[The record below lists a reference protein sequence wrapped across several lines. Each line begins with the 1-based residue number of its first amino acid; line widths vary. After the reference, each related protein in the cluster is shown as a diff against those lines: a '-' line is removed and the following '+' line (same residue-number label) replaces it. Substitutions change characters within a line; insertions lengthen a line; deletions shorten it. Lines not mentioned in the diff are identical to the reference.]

1 MRVVAFNCS
10 PRKNGNTQRMLN
22 VVLEELDR
30 EGISTE
36 LVQVG
41 KKKIRGCIACYK
53 CREKKDSRCHAGKEG
68 DILND
73 CLEKMIEADGIII
86 GSPTYFSNISTE
98 AKALID
104 RAGLVARMNED
115 LFKRKVGAAV
125 IAARRGG
132 AVPAFSAVNYFFL
145 IGQMIVPGSTYWNL
159 AYGADPGEVEKDEEG
174 IKTMRDLGVNM
185 AWLLKRL
192 KD

>member
-1 MRVVAFNCS
+1 MRVLAFNCS
-10 PRKNGNTQRMLN
+10 PRKNGNTATMIKAALQE
-22 VVLEELDR
+22 LEKK
-30 EGISTE
+30 GISTE

-41 KKKIRGCIACYK
+41 KKKIRGCIACYQ
-53 CREKKDSRCHAGKEG
+53 CLEKKDARCHGGKEG
-68 DILND
+68 DILNK
-73 CLEKMIEADGIII
+73 CLAKILEADGVII
-86 GSPTYFSNISTE
+86 GSPTYFSNVSTE

-104 RAGLVARMNED
+104 RAGLVARMNGD

-132 AVPAFSAVNYFFL
+132 AVPAFSAVNYLFL
-145 IGQMIVPGSTYWNL
+145 INQMIVPGSTYWNL
-159 AYGADPGEVEKDEEG
+159 GYGLDPGEVEKDEEG

-192 KD
+192 KK

>member
-10 PRKNGNTQRMLN
+10 PRKNGNTSRMIN
-22 VVLEELDR
+22 VVLEELEK

-41 KKKIRGCIACYK
+41 KKKIRGCIACYQ

-73 CLEKMIEADGIII
+73 CLKKMIEAQGIII

-104 RAGLVARMNED
+104 RAGLVGRMNED

-125 IAARRGG
+125 IAARRAG

-159 AYGADPGEVEKDEEG
+159 GYGADPGEVEKDEEG
-174 IKTMRDLGVNM
+174 IETMKNLGVNM
-185 AWLLKRL
+185 AWLLKKL
-192 KD
+192 KE

>member
-10 PRKNGNTQRMLN
+10 PRKKGNTASLIT
-22 VVLEELDR
+22 VVLEELEK

-41 KKKIRGCIACYK
+41 KRKIRGCIACYK
-53 CREKKDSRCHAGKEG
+53 CLEEKDSRCHAGKEG

-73 CLEKMIEADGIII
+73 CLAKMIASDGIII

-104 RAGLVARMNED
+104 RAGLVSRVNGD
-115 LFKRKVGAAV
+115 LLKRKVGAAA

-145 IGQMIVPGSTYWNL
+145 IGQMIVPGSTYWNFG
-159 AYGADPGEVEKDEEG
+159 YGMNPGEVEKDEEG

-185 AWLLKRL
+185 AWLLKKLR
-192 KD
+192 D

>member
-1 MRVVAFNCS
+1 MI
-10 PRKNGNTQRMLN
+10 N
-22 VVLEELDR
+22 VVLEELEN

-41 KKKIRGCIACYK
+41 KKKIRGCIACYL
-53 CREKKDSRCHAGKEG
+53 CLEHKDSRCHAGKEG

-73 CLEKMIEADGIII
+73 CLAKMIEADGIII

-104 RAGLVARMNED
+104 RAGLVSRMNGD
-115 LFKRKVGAAV
+115 LLKRKAGAAV

-145 IGQMIVPGSTYWNL
+145 IGQMIVPGSTYWNFG
-159 AYGADPGEVEKDEEG
+159 YGSDPGEVEKDEEG
-174 IKTMRDLGVNM
+174 IKTMKDLGVNM

-192 KD
+192 KG

>member
-10 PRKNGNTQRMLN
+10 PRKKGNTVSMIN
-22 VVLEELDR
+22 VVLEQIQR

-53 CREKKDSRCHAGKEG
+53 CREKTDARCHAGKEG
-68 DILND
+68 DILNE
-73 CLEKMIEADGIII
+73 CLEKMIESDGIII

-104 RAGLVARMNED
+104 RAGMVSRVNGD
-115 LFKRKVGAAV
+115 LLKRKVGAAV

-145 IGQMIVPGSTYWNL
+145 IGQMIVPGSTYWNFG
-159 AYGADPGEVEKDEEG
+159 YGLNPGEVEKDEEG
-174 IKTMRDLGVNM
+174 IKTMRDLGINM
-185 AWLLKRL
+185 AWLLNKL
-192 KD
+192 QD

>member
-1 MRVVAFNCS
+1 MRVAAFNCS
-10 PRKNGNTQRMLN
+10 PRKNGNTATMIN
-22 VVLEELDR
+22 VVLEELEK

-53 CREKKDSRCHAGKEG
+53 CSEKKDSRCHGGKDG

-159 AYGADPGEVEKDEEG
+159 GYGLDPGEVEKDEEG
-174 IKTMRDLGVNM
+174 ITTMRDLGVNM

-192 KD
+192 KQ

>member
-10 PRKNGNTQRMLN
+10 PRKKGNTASMIQ
-22 VVLEELDR
+22 VVLDELKK
-30 EGISTE
+30 EGLSTD
-36 LVQVG
+36 LIQVG
-41 KKKIRGCIACYK
+41 KKKIRGCIACYM
-53 CREKKDSRCHAGKEG
+53 CLEKKDSRCHAGKEG

-104 RAGLVARMNED
+104 RAGLVSRVNDD
-115 LFKRKVGAAV
+115 LLKRKVGAAV

-159 AYGADPGEVEKDEEG
+159 GYGLDPGEVKKDEEG

>member
-10 PRKNGNTQRMLN
+10 PRKSGNTATMIN
-22 VVLEELDR
+22 VVLEELEK

-53 CREKKDSRCHAGKEG
+53 CLEKKDSKCHAGKET
-68 DILND
+68 DILNG
-73 CLEKMIEADGIII
+73 CLGKMVESDGIII

-104 RAGLVARMNED
+104 RAGLVSRVNGD
-115 LFKRKVGAAV
+115 LLKRKVGAAV

-159 AYGADPGEVEKDEEG
+159 GYGMNPGEVEKDEEG

-185 AWLLKRL
+185 AWLLNKIE
-192 KD
+192 K

>member
-1 MRVVAFNCS
+1 MRVAAFNCS
-10 PRKNGNTQRMLN
+10 PRKNGNTSRMIY
-22 VVLEELDR
+22 VVLGEL
-30 EGISTE
+30 EKQGISTE
-36 LVQVG
+36 FIQVG

-53 CREKKDSRCHAGKEG
+53 CREKKDSKCHGGKDG

-104 RAGLVARMNED
+104 RAGLVARMNGD

-159 AYGADPGEVEKDEEG
+159 GYGLDPGDVEKDEEG
-174 IKTMRDLGVNM
+174 IKTMQDLGVNM
-185 AWLLKRL
+185 SWLLKRL
-192 KD
+192 NE

>member
-1 MRVVAFNCS
+1 MQMVAFNCS
-10 PRKNGNTQRMLN
+10 PRKEGNTSRLIN

-36 LVQVG
+36 FVQVG
-41 KKKIRGCIACYK
+41 KKKIRGCIACYQ
-53 CREKKDSRCHAGKEG
+53 CLEKKDRKCHAGKEG

-73 CLEKMIEADGIII
+73 CLAKMIEADGITI
-86 GSPTYFSNISTE
+86 GSPTYFSNVSTE

-104 RAGLVARMNED
+104 RAGLVSRVNGD

-145 IGQMIVPGSTYWNL
+145 IGQMIVPGSIYWNF
-159 AYGADPGEVEKDEEG
+159 AYGLQPGEVEKDEEG
-174 IKTMRDLGVNM
+174 IRTMRQLGVNR
-185 AWLLKRL
+185 AWLLKKLHR
-192 KD
+192 

>member
-10 PRKNGNTQRMLN
+10 PRKKGNTETMIN
-22 VVLEELDR
+22 VVLEELEK
-30 EGISTE
+30 EGVSTE
-36 LVQVG
+36 LIQVG
-41 KKKIRGCIACYK
+41 KRKIRGCIACYK
-53 CREKKDSRCHAGKEG
+53 CLEEKDSRCHAGQKG

-73 CLEKMIEADGIII
+73 CLDQMIESDGIIM

-104 RAGLVARMNED
+104 RAGLVSRVNGD
-115 LFKRKVGAAV
+115 LLKRKVGAAV

-159 AYGADPGEVEKDEEG
+159 GYGLKPGEVVKDEEG

-185 AWLLKRL
+185 AWLLKKLR
-192 KD
+192 D

>member
-10 PRKNGNTQRMLN
+10 PRKKGNTATMIQ
-22 VVLEELDR
+22 VVLEELEK

-41 KKKIRGCIACYK
+41 KKKIRGCIACYQ

-73 CLEKMIEADGIII
+73 CLKKMIEAQGIII

-104 RAGLVARMNED
+104 RAGLVGRMNED

-125 IAARRGG
+125 IAARRAG

-145 IGQMIVPGSTYWNL
+145 IGQMIIPGSTYWNL
-159 AYGADPGEVEKDEEG
+159 GYGADPGEVEKDEEG

-185 AWLLKRL
+185 AWLLKKL
-192 KD
+192 KE

>member
-1 MRVVAFNCS
+1 
-10 PRKNGNTQRMLN
+10 
-22 VVLEELDR
+22 
-30 EGISTE
+30 
-36 LVQVG
+36 VG
-41 KKKIRGCIACYK
+41 KKKIRGCIACYMCK
-53 CREKKDSRCHAGKEG
+53 EKEDSRCHAGKEG

-73 CLEKMIEADGIII
+73 CLEKMIQADGIIM

-104 RAGLVARMNED
+104 RAGLVARMNGD

-159 AYGADPGEVEKDEEG
+159 GYGLDPGEVEKDEEG
-174 IKTMRDLGVNM
+174 IKTMKDLGVNM
-185 AWLLKRL
+185 AWLLKKL
-192 KD
+192 NQ

>member
-1 MRVVAFNCS
+1 MRVAAFNCS
-10 PRKNGNTQRMLN
+10 PRKNGNTSRMIN
-22 VVLEELDR
+22 VVLGELEK

-53 CREKKDSRCHAGKEG
+53 CREKKDSSCHAGKEG

-104 RAGLVARMNED
+104 RAGLVARMNGD

-125 IAARRGG
+125 IAARRAG

-159 AYGADPGEVEKDEEG
+159 GYGLDPGEVEKDEEG
-174 IKTMRDLGVNM
+174 IKTMKDLGVNM
-185 AWLLKRL
+185 AWLLKKL
-192 KD
+192 HQ

>member
-1 MRVVAFNCS
+1 MI
-10 PRKNGNTQRMLN
+10 N
-22 VVLEELDR
+22 VVLGELEK

-73 CLEKMIEADGIII
+73 CLEKMIEADGIVI

-159 AYGADPGEVEKDEEG
+159 AYGEDPGEVEKDEEG

-192 KD
+192 KY

>member
-1 MRVVAFNCS
+1 MINVA
-10 PRKNGNTQRMLN
+10 LDE
-22 VVLEELDR
+22 LEN

-41 KKKIRGCIACYK
+41 KKKIRGCIACYL
-53 CREKKDSRCHAGKEG
+53 CGEHKDSRCHAGKEG

-73 CLEKMIEADGIII
+73 CLAKMIEADGIII

-104 RAGLVARMNED
+104 RAGLVSRMNGD
-115 LFKRKVGAAV
+115 LFKRKAGAAV

-145 IGQMIVPGSTYWNL
+145 IGQMIVPGSTYWNFG
-159 AYGADPGEVEKDEEG
+159 YGSDPGEVEKDEEG
-174 IKTMRDLGVNM
+174 IQTMKDLGVNM
-185 AWLLKRL
+185 AWLLKKL

>member
-10 PRKNGNTQRMLN
+10 PRKNGNTSRMIN
-22 VVLEELDR
+22 VVLEELEK

-41 KKKIRGCIACYK
+41 KKKIRGCIACYQ

-73 CLEKMIEADGIII
+73 CLKKMIEAQGIII

-98 AKALID
+98 AKALNIGASGD
-104 RAGLVARMNED
+104 RASLRINFHQYSALPDGNQCLGGDNFYNPQLVVTNH
-115 LFKRKVGAAV
+115 KCV
-125 IAARRGG
+125 
-132 AVPAFSAVNYFFL
+132 FS
-145 IGQMIVPGSTYWNL
+145 Q
-159 AYGADPGEVEKDEEG
+159 
-174 IKTMRDLGVNM
+174 
-185 AWLLKRL
+185 
-192 KD
+192 

>member
-10 PRKNGNTQRMLN
+10 PRKNGNTATMIK
-22 VVLEELDR
+22 VVLEELEK

-86 GSPTYFSNISTE
+86 GSPTYFSNVSTE

-104 RAGLVARMNED
+104 RAGLVSKINGD
-115 LFKRKVGAAV
+115 LLKRKVGAAV

-145 IGQMIVPGSTYWNL
+145 IGQMIVPGSTYWNFGL
-159 AYGADPGEVEKDEEG
+159 GLDPGEVEKDEEG
-174 IKTMRDLGVNM
+174 IKTMHNLGVNM
-185 AWLLKRL
+185 SWLLKKL
-192 KD
+192 KK

>member
-1 MRVVAFNCS
+1 MI
-10 PRKNGNTQRMLN
+10 Q
-22 VVLEELDR
+22 VVLEELEK

-53 CREKKDSRCHAGKEG
+53 CREKKDSRCHAGKES

-86 GSPTYFSNISTE
+86 GSPTYFSNVSTE

-104 RAGLVARMNED
+104 RAGLVSKINGD
-115 LFKRKVGAAV
+115 LLKRKVGAAV

-145 IGQMIVPGSTYWNL
+145 IGQMIVPGSTYWNFGL
-159 AYGADPGEVEKDEEG
+159 GLDPGEVEKDEEG
-174 IKTMRDLGVNM
+174 IKTMHNLGVNM
-185 AWLLKRL
+185 SWLLKKL
-192 KD
+192 KK